1 MKKTIK
7 NNIKLLIYIA
17 TLIILL
23 LSACTSQSETDNK
36 ESVKTEAKKSK
47 KKSSNKKKSSK
58 KKKKNNKKE
67 SERATTEETTE
78 ATPEYT
84 MQEIERD
91 FQVENFQEADEE
103 DIFSTTTGYQIGDDP
118 STRKVISS
126 GRFNPA
132 AARAGVLWEKDG
144 LLLLVGFKDDY
155 DAASEEARN
164 NFVNA
169 IGGEG
174 SDGYKVCM
182 GGISVL
188 DLPVKELN
196 THIKT
201 ITDAY
206 NEYIN
211 SGEDIDFRYEIK
223 KYIEEN

>member
-7 NNIKLLIYIA
+7 NNIKLLMYIA
-17 TLIILL
+17 TLIMLL

-58 KKKKNNKKE
+58 KKKRNKKE
-67 SERATTEETTE
+67 SEKTTIKET
-78 ATPEYT
+78 AEYT
-84 MQEIERD
+84 IQEIEED
-91 FQVENFQEADEE
+91 INVENFQESDEE
-103 DIFSTTTGYQIGDDP
+103 DIFSITSGYQIGNDP

-126 GRFNPA
+126 GRFDPA
-132 AARAGVLWEKDG
+132 AIRAGVFWEEDG
-144 LLLLVGFKDDY
+144 LLVLVGFKDDY
-155 DAASEEARN
+155 DAASEEAKN
-164 NFVNA
+164 NFANA

-211 SGEDIDFRYEIK
+211 SGEDIDFRYESK

>member
-7 NNIKLLIYIA
+7 NNIKLLMYIA

-67 SERATTEETTE
+67 SEKTTVKET
-78 ATPEYT
+78 AEYT
-84 MQEIERD
+84 IQEIEGD
-91 FQVENFQEADEE
+91 INVENFQESDEE
-103 DIFSTTTGYQIGDDP
+103 DIFSITSGYQIGNDP

-126 GRFNPA
+126 GRFDPA
-132 AARAGVLWEKDG
+132 AIRAGVFWEEDG
-144 LLLLVGFKDDY
+144 LLVLVGFKDDY
-155 DAASEEARN
+155 DAASEEAKN

-169 IGGEG
+169 IGGED

>member
-7 NNIKLLIYIA
+7 NNIKLLMYIA
-17 TLIILL
+17 TLIMLL
-23 LSACTSQSETDNK
+23 LSACTSQSKTDNK

-58 KKKKNNKKE
+58 KKKKNKKE
-67 SERATTEETTE
+67 SEKTTIKET
-78 ATPEYT
+78 AEYT
-84 MQEIERD
+84 IQEIEEEIN
-91 FQVENFQEADEE
+91 VENFQESDEE
-103 DIFSTTTGYQIGDDP
+103 DIFSITSGYQIGNDP

-126 GRFNPA
+126 GRFDPA
-132 AARAGVLWEKDG
+132 AIRAGVFWEEDG
-144 LLLLVGFKDDY
+144 LLVLVGFKDDY
-155 DAASEEARN
+155 DAASEEAKN

-169 IGGEG
+169 IGGED

>member
-7 NNIKLLIYIA
+7 NNIKLLMYIA
-17 TLIILL
+17 TLIMLL
-23 LSACTSQSETDNK
+23 LSACTSQSKTDNK

-47 KKSSNKKKSSK
+47 KKLSNKKKSSK
-58 KKKKNNKKE
+58 KKKKNKKE
-67 SERATTEETTE
+67 SEKTTIKET
-78 ATPEYT
+78 AEYT
-84 MQEIERD
+84 IQEIEED
-91 FQVENFQEADEE
+91 INVENFQESDEE
-103 DIFSTTTGYQIGDDP
+103 DIFSITSGYQIGNDP

-126 GRFNPA
+126 GRFDPA
-132 AARAGVLWEKDG
+132 AIRAGVFWEEDG
-144 LLLLVGFKDDY
+144 LLVLVGFKDDY
-155 DAASEEARN
+155 DAASKEAKN

-169 IGGEG
+169 IGGED

>member
-7 NNIKLLIYIA
+7 NNIKLLMYIA
-17 TLIILL
+17 TLIMLL

-58 KKKKNNKKE
+58 KKKKNKKE
-67 SERATTEETTE
+67 SEKTIIKETTE
-78 ATPEYT
+78 YT
-84 MQEIERD
+84 IQEIEGD
-91 FQVENFQEADEE
+91 INVENFQESDEE
-103 DIFSTTTGYQIGDDP
+103 DIFSITSGYQIGNDP

-126 GRFNPA
+126 GRFDPA
-132 AARAGVLWEKDG
+132 AIRAGVFWEEDG

>member
-17 TLIILL
+17 TLVILL

-67 SERATTEETTE
+67 SEKATTE
-78 ATPEYT
+78 ATLEYT

-91 FQVENFQEADEE
+91 IHVENFQEADEE

-169 IGGEG
+169 IGGED

>member
-7 NNIKLLIYIA
+7 NNIKLLMYIA
-17 TLIILL
+17 TLIMLL

-58 KKKKNNKKE
+58 KKKNNKKE
-67 SERATTEETTE
+67 SEKATTEETTTE

-126 GRFNPA
+126 GRFDPR

>member
-7 NNIKLLIYIA
+7 NNIKLLMYIA
-17 TLIILL
+17 MLVILL

-58 KKKKNNKKE
+58 KKKKNKKE
-67 SERATTEETTE
+67 SEKTTVKET
-78 ATPEYT
+78 AEYT
-84 MQEIERD
+84 IQEIEGD
-91 FQVENFQEADEE
+91 INVENFQESDEE
-103 DIFSTTTGYQIGDDP
+103 DIFSITSGYQIGNDP

-126 GRFNPA
+126 GRFDPA
-132 AARAGVLWEKDG
+132 AIRAGVFWEEDG

-169 IGGEG
+169 IGGED

>member
-7 NNIKLLIYIA
+7 NNIKLLMYIA
-17 TLIILL
+17 TLIMLL
-23 LSACTSQSETDNK
+23 LSACTSQSKTDNK

-58 KKKKNNKKE
+58 KKKKNKKE
-67 SERATTEETTE
+67 SEKTTIKET
-78 ATPEYT
+78 AEYT
-84 MQEIERD
+84 IQEIEED
-91 FQVENFQEADEE
+91 INVENFQESDEE
-103 DIFSTTTGYQIGDDP
+103 DIFYITSGYQIGNDP

-126 GRFNPA
+126 GRFDPA
-132 AARAGVLWEKDG
+132 AIRAGVFWEEDG
-144 LLLLVGFKDDY
+144 LLVLVGFKDDY
-155 DAASEEARN
+155 DAASKEAKN

-169 IGGEG
+169 IGGED

>member
-7 NNIKLLIYIA
+7 NNIKLLMYIA
-17 TLIILL
+17 MLVILL

-58 KKKKNNKKE
+58 KKKKNKKE
-67 SERATTEETTE
+67 SEKTTVKET
-78 ATPEYT
+78 AEYT
-84 MQEIERD
+84 IQEIEGD
-91 FQVENFQEADEE
+91 INVENFQESDEE
-103 DIFSTTTGYQIGDDP
+103 DIFSITSGYQIGNDP

-126 GRFNPA
+126 GRFDPA
-132 AARAGVLWEKDG
+132 AIRAGVFWEEDG
-144 LLLLVGFKDDY
+144 LLVLVGFKDDY

-169 IGGEG
+169 IGGED

>member
-17 TLIILL
+17 TLVILL
-23 LSACTSQSETDNK
+23 LSACTSQSGTDNK

-58 KKKKNNKKE
+58 KKKKNKKE
-67 SERATTEETTE
+67 SEKATIKET
-78 ATPEYT
+78 AEYSI
-84 MQEIERD
+84 QEIEGD
-91 FQVENFQEADEE
+91 IKVENFQESDEE
-103 DIFSTTTGYQIGDDP
+103 DIFSITGGYQIGNDP
-118 STRKVISS
+118 STRQVVSS
-126 GRFNPA
+126 GRFDPA
-132 AARAGVLWEKDG
+132 SIRAGIFWEEDG

-155 DAASEEARN
+155 DAASEEAKN

-169 IGGEG
+169 IGGED

-223 KYIEEN
+223 KYMEEN

>member
-17 TLIILL
+17 TLVILL

-58 KKKKNNKKE
+58 KKKNNKKE
-67 SERATTEETTE
+67 SEKATTEATTE

-84 MQEIERD
+84 IQEIEGD
-91 FQVENFQEADEE
+91 INVENFQESDEE
-103 DIFSTTTGYQIGDDP
+103 DIFSITSGYQIGNDP

-126 GRFNPA
+126 GRFDPA
-132 AARAGVLWEKDG
+132 AIRAGVFWEKDG

-155 DAASEEARN
+155 DAASEEAKN

-169 IGGEG
+169 IGGED

>member
-17 TLIILL
+17 TLVILL

-58 KKKKNNKKE
+58 KKKKNKKE
-67 SERATTEETTE
+67 SEKTTVKET
-78 ATPEYT
+78 AEYT
-84 MQEIERD
+84 IQEIEED
-91 FQVENFQEADEE
+91 INVENFQEPDEE
-103 DIFSTTTGYQIGDDP
+103 DIFSITSGYQIGNDP

-126 GRFNPA
+126 GRFDPA
-132 AARAGVLWEKDG
+132 AIRAGVFWEEDG

-169 IGGEG
+169 IGGED

-211 SGEDIDFRYEIK
+211 SGEDVDFRYEIK

>member
-7 NNIKLLIYIA
+7 NNIKLLMYIA
-17 TLIILL
+17 TLIMLL

-58 KKKKNNKKE
+58 KKKKNKKE
-67 SERATTEETTE
+67 SEKTTIKET
-78 ATPEYT
+78 AEYT
-84 MQEIERD
+84 IQEIEGD
-91 FQVENFQEADEE
+91 INVENFQESDEE
-103 DIFSTTTGYQIGDDP
+103 DIFSITSGYQIGNDP

-126 GRFNPA
+126 GRFDPA
-132 AARAGVLWEKDG
+132 AIRAGVFWEEDG
-144 LLLLVGFKDDY
+144 LLVLVGFKDDY

>member
-7 NNIKLLIYIA
+7 NNIKLLMYIA
-17 TLIILL
+17 MLIMLL

-58 KKKKNNKKE
+58 KKKKNKKE
-67 SERATTEETTE
+67 PEKTTVKET
-78 ATPEYT
+78 AEYT
-84 MQEIERD
+84 IQEIEED
-91 FQVENFQEADEE
+91 INVENFQEADEE
-103 DIFSTTTGYQIGDDP
+103 DIFSITSGYQIGNDP

-126 GRFNPA
+126 GRFDPA
-132 AARAGVLWEKDG
+132 AIRAGVFWEEDG
-144 LLLLVGFKDDY
+144 LLVLVGFKDDY

-169 IGGEG
+169 IGGED

>member
-7 NNIKLLIYIA
+7 NNIKLLMYIA
-17 TLIILL
+17 TLIMLL

-58 KKKKNNKKE
+58 KKKNNKKE
-67 SERATTEETTE
+67 SEKATTEETTE

-84 MQEIERD
+84 IQEIERD
-91 FQVENFQEADEE
+91 FQVENFQESDEE
-103 DIFSTTTGYQIGDDP
+103 DIFSITSGYQIGNDP

-126 GRFNPA
+126 GRFDPA
-132 AARAGVLWEKDG
+132 AIRAGVFWEEDG

-155 DAASEEARN
+155 DAASEEAKN

-169 IGGEG
+169 IGGED

>member
-7 NNIKLLIYIA
+7 NNIKLLMYIA
-17 TLIILL
+17 TLIMLL

-58 KKKKNNKKE
+58 KKKNNKKE
-67 SERATTEETTE
+67 SEKATTEETTE

-84 MQEIERD
+84 IQEIERD

-103 DIFSTTTGYQIGDDP
+103 DIFSITSGYQIGNDP

-126 GRFNPA
+126 GRFDPA
-132 AARAGVLWEKDG
+132 AIRAGVFWEEDG
-144 LLLLVGFKDDY
+144 LLVLVGFKDDY
-155 DAASEEARN
+155 DAASEEAKN

-169 IGGEG
+169 IGGED

>member
-7 NNIKLLIYIA
+7 NNIKLLMYIA
-17 TLIILL
+17 TLIMLL

-58 KKKKNNKKE
+58 KKNKKE
-67 SERATTEETTE
+67 SEKTTIKET
-78 ATPEYT
+78 AEYT
-84 MQEIERD
+84 IQEIEGD
-91 FQVENFQEADEE
+91 INVENFQESDEE
-103 DIFSTTTGYQIGDDP
+103 DIFSITSGYQIGNDP

-126 GRFNPA
+126 GRFDPA
-132 AARAGVLWEKDG
+132 AIRAGVFWEEDG
-144 LLLLVGFKDDY
+144 LLVLVGFKDDY
-155 DAASEEARN
+155 DAASEEAKN

>member
-1 MKKTIK
+1 MNKTIK

-17 TLIILL
+17 TLVILL

-47 KKSSNKKKSSK
+47 KKSSNKNKSS

-67 SERATTEETTE
+67 SEKATTEETTE

-84 MQEIERD
+84 IQEIERD

-103 DIFSTTTGYQIGDDP
+103 DIFSITGGYQIGNDP
-118 STRKVISS
+118 STRQVVSS
-126 GRFNPA
+126 RRFDPA
-132 AARAGVLWEKDG
+132 SIRAGIFWEEDG

-169 IGGEG
+169 IGGED

>member
-58 KKKKNNKKE
+58 KKKNNKKE
-67 SERATTEETTE
+67 SEKATTEETTE

-84 MQEIERD
+84 IQEIERD

-103 DIFSTTTGYQIGDDP
+103 DIFSITGGYQIGNDP
-118 STRKVISS
+118 STRQVVSS
-126 GRFNPA
+126 GRFDPA
-132 AARAGVLWEKDG
+132 SIRAGIFWEEDG

-155 DAASEEARN
+155 DAASEEAKN

-169 IGGEG
+169 IGGED

>member
-17 TLIILL
+17 TLVILL

-36 ESVKTEAKKSK
+36 ESVKTEANKSK

-58 KKKKNNKKE
+58 KKKRNKKE
-67 SERATTEETTE
+67 SEKTTIKET
-78 ATPEYT
+78 AEYT
-84 MQEIERD
+84 IQEIEED
-91 FQVENFQEADEE
+91 INVENFQESDEE
-103 DIFSTTTGYQIGDDP
+103 DIFSITSGYQIGNDP

-126 GRFNPA
+126 GRFDPA
-132 AARAGVLWEKDG
+132 AIRAGVFWEEDG
-144 LLLLVGFKDDY
+144 LLVLVGFKDDY

>member
-1 MKKTIK
+1 MKNTIK

-17 TLIILL
+17 TLVILL

-58 KKKKNNKKE
+58 KKKNNKKE
-67 SERATTEETTE
+67 SEKATTE

-84 MQEIERD
+84 IQEIERD
-91 FQVENFQEADEE
+91 IQVENFQESDEE
-103 DIFSTTTGYQIGDDP
+103 DIFSITSGYQIGNDP

-126 GRFNPA
+126 GRFDPA
-132 AARAGVLWEKDG
+132 AIRAGIFWEEDG

-211 SGEDIDFRYEIK
+211 SGEDVDFRYEIK
-223 KYIEEN
+223 KYIDEN

>member
-17 TLIILL
+17 TLVILL

-36 ESVKTEAKKSK
+36 ESVKIEANKSK
-47 KKSSNKKKSSK
+47 KKSSNKKK
-58 KKKKNNKKE
+58 NKKE
-67 SERATTEETTE
+67 SEKATTEETTE

-84 MQEIERD
+84 IQEIERD

-103 DIFSTTTGYQIGDDP
+103 DIFSITGGYQIGNDP
-118 STRKVISS
+118 STRQVVLS
-126 GRFNPA
+126 GRFDPA
-132 AARAGVLWEKDG
+132 SIRAGIFWEEDG

-169 IGGEG
+169 IGGED

-182 GGISVL
+182 GGISVM

>member
-7 NNIKLLIYIA
+7 NNIKLLMYIA
-17 TLIILL
+17 TLIMLL

-58 KKKKNNKKE
+58 KKKKNKKE
-67 SERATTEETTE
+67 SEKATIKET
-78 ATPEYT
+78 AEYSI
-84 MQEIERD
+84 QEIEGD
-91 FQVENFQEADEE
+91 IKVENFQESDEE
-103 DIFSTTTGYQIGDDP
+103 DIFSITGGYQIGNDP
-118 STRKVISS
+118 STRQVVSS
-126 GRFNPA
+126 GRFDPA
-132 AARAGVLWEKDG
+132 SIRAGIFWEEDG

-155 DAASEEARN
+155 DAASEEAKN

-169 IGGEG
+169 IGGED

-211 SGEDIDFRYEIK
+211 PGEDIDFRYEIK

>member
-17 TLIILL
+17 TLVILL

-58 KKKKNNKKE
+58 KKKKNKKE
-67 SERATTEETTE
+67 SEKTTIKET
-78 ATPEYT
+78 AEYT
-84 MQEIERD
+84 IQEIEGD
-91 FQVENFQEADEE
+91 INVENFQESDEE
-103 DIFSTTTGYQIGDDP
+103 DIFSITSGYQIGNDP

-126 GRFNPA
+126 GRFDPA
-132 AARAGVLWEKDG
+132 AIRAGVFWEKDG

-155 DAASEEARN
+155 DAASEEAKN

-169 IGGEG
+169 IGGED

>member
-17 TLIILL
+17 TLVILL

-36 ESVKTEAKKSK
+36 ESVKTEANKSK
-47 KKSSNKKKSSK
+47 KKSSNKKK
-58 KKKKNNKKE
+58 NKKE
-67 SERATTEETTE
+67 SEKATTEETTE

-84 MQEIERD
+84 IQEIERD

-103 DIFSTTTGYQIGDDP
+103 DIFSITGGYQIGNDP
-118 STRKVISS
+118 STRQVVLS
-126 GRFNPA
+126 GRFDPA
-132 AARAGVLWEKDG
+132 SIRAGIFWEEDG

>member
-7 NNIKLLIYIA
+7 NNIKLLMYIA
-17 TLIILL
+17 MLIMLL
-23 LSACTSQSETDNK
+23 LSACTSQSEADNK
-36 ESVKTEAKKSK
+36 ENVKTEAKKSK

-58 KKKKNNKKE
+58 KKKKNKKE
-67 SERATTEETTE
+67 SEKTTIKET
-78 ATPEYT
+78 AEYT
-84 MQEIERD
+84 IQEIEED
-91 FQVENFQEADEE
+91 INVENFQESDEE
-103 DIFSTTTGYQIGDDP
+103 DIFSITSGYQIGNDP

-126 GRFNPA
+126 GRFDPA
-132 AARAGVLWEKDG
+132 AIRAGVFWEEDG
-144 LLLLVGFKDDY
+144 LLVLVGFKDDY
-155 DAASEEARN
+155 DAASEEAKN

-169 IGGEG
+169 IGGED

>member
-7 NNIKLLIYIA
+7 NNIKLLMYIA
-17 TLIILL
+17 MLVILL

-67 SERATTEETTE
+67 SERATTEEITE

-103 DIFSTTTGYQIGDDP
+103 DIFSTTAGYQIGDDP

-126 GRFNPA
+126 GRFDPA
-132 AARAGVLWEKDG
+132 AARACFYL
-144 LLLLVGFKDDY
+144 
-155 DAASEEARN
+155 
-164 NFVNA
+164 
-169 IGGEG
+169 
-174 SDGYKVCM
+174 
-182 GGISVL
+182 
-188 DLPVKELN
+188 
-196 THIKT
+196 
-201 ITDAY
+201 
-206 NEYIN
+206 
-211 SGEDIDFRYEIK
+211 
-223 KYIEEN
+223 

>member
-7 NNIKLLIYIA
+7 NNIKLLMYIA
-17 TLIILL
+17 TLIMLL

-58 KKKKNNKKE
+58 KKKKNKKE
-67 SERATTEETTE
+67 SEKTTIKET
-78 ATPEYT
+78 AEYT
-84 MQEIERD
+84 IQEIEED
-91 FQVENFQEADEE
+91 INVENFQESDEE
-103 DIFSTTTGYQIGDDP
+103 DIFSITSGYQIGNDP

-126 GRFNPA
+126 GRFDPA
-132 AARAGVLWEKDG
+132 AIRAGVFWEEDG
-144 LLLLVGFKDDY
+144 LLVLVGFKDDY

-169 IGGEG
+169 IGGED

>member
-1 MKKTIK
+1 M
-7 NNIKLLIYIA
+7 
-17 TLIILL
+17 
-23 LSACTSQSETDNK
+23 
-36 ESVKTEAKKSK
+36 
-47 KKSSNKKKSSK
+47 
-58 KKKKNNKKE
+58 
-67 SERATTEETTE
+67 
-78 ATPEYT
+78 
-84 MQEIERD
+84 
-91 FQVENFQEADEE
+91 
-103 DIFSTTTGYQIGDDP
+103 
-118 STRKVISS
+118 
-126 GRFNPA
+126 
-132 AARAGVLWEKDG
+132 
-144 LLLLVGFKDDY
+144 LLLVGFKDDY

-223 KYIEEN
+223 KYIQEN

>member
-7 NNIKLLIYIA
+7 NNIKLLMYIA
-17 TLIILL
+17 MLIMLL

-47 KKSSNKKKSSK
+47 KKSLNKKKSSK
-58 KKKKNNKKE
+58 KKKKNKKE
-67 SERATTEETTE
+67 PEKTTVKET
-78 ATPEYT
+78 AEYT
-84 MQEIERD
+84 IQEIEED
-91 FQVENFQEADEE
+91 INVENFQEADEE
-103 DIFSTTTGYQIGDDP
+103 DIFSITSGYQIGNDP

-126 GRFNPA
+126 GRFDPA
-132 AARAGVLWEKDG
+132 AIRAGVFWEEDG
-144 LLLLVGFKDDY
+144 LLVLVGFKDDY

-169 IGGEG
+169 IGGED

-211 SGEDIDFRYEIK
+211 SGEDVDFRYEIK

>member
-7 NNIKLLIYIA
+7 NNIKLLMYIA
-17 TLIILL
+17 TLIMLL

-58 KKKKNNKKE
+58 KKKRNKKE
-67 SERATTEETTE
+67 SEKTTIKET
-78 ATPEYT
+78 AEYT
-84 MQEIERD
+84 IQEIEED
-91 FQVENFQEADEE
+91 INVENFQESDEE
-103 DIFSTTTGYQIGDDP
+103 DIFSITSGYQIGNDP

-126 GRFNPA
+126 GRFDPA
-132 AARAGVLWEKDG
+132 AIRAGVFWEEDG
-144 LLLLVGFKDDY
+144 LLVLVGFKDDY
-155 DAASEEARN
+155 DAASEEAKN
-164 NFVNA
+164 NFANA

>member
-7 NNIKLLIYIA
+7 NNIKLLMYIA
-17 TLIILL
+17 TLIMLL

-58 KKKKNNKKE
+58 KKKNNKKE
-67 SERATTEETTE
+67 SEKATTEETTE

-84 MQEIERD
+84 IQEIERD

-103 DIFSTTTGYQIGDDP
+103 DIFSITSGYQIGNDP

-126 GRFNPA
+126 GRFDPA
-132 AARAGVLWEKDG
+132 AIRAGVFWEEDG
-144 LLLLVGFKDDY
+144 LLVLVGFKDDY
-155 DAASEEARN
+155 DAASEEAKN

-169 IGGEG
+169 IGGED

-223 KYIEEN
+223 KYIDCC

>member
-17 TLIILL
+17 TLVILL

-36 ESVKTEAKKSK
+36 ESVKTEANKSK

-58 KKKKNNKKE
+58 KKKRNKKE
-67 SERATTEETTE
+67 SEKTTIKET
-78 ATPEYT
+78 AEYT
-84 MQEIERD
+84 IQEIEED
-91 FQVENFQEADEE
+91 INVENFQESDEE
-103 DIFSTTTGYQIGDDP
+103 DIFSITSGYQIGNDP

-126 GRFNPA
+126 GRFDPA
-132 AARAGVLWEKDG
+132 AIRAGVFWEEDG

>member
-17 TLIILL
+17 TLVILL

-58 KKKKNNKKE
+58 KKKNNKKE
-67 SERATTEETTE
+67 SEKATTEATTE

-84 MQEIERD
+84 IQEIERD
-91 FQVENFQEADEE
+91 IQVENFQESDEE
-103 DIFSTTTGYQIGDDP
+103 DIFSITSGYQIGNDP

-126 GRFNPA
+126 GRFDPA
-132 AARAGVLWEKDG
+132 AIRAGVFWEEDG

-155 DAASEEARN
+155 DAASEEAKN

>member
-1 MKKTIK
+1 MNKTIK

-17 TLIILL
+17 TLVILL

-47 KKSSNKKKSSK
+47 KKSSNKNKSS

-67 SERATTEETTE
+67 SEKATTEETTE

-84 MQEIERD
+84 IQEIERD

-103 DIFSTTTGYQIGDDP
+103 DIFSITGGYQIGNDP
-118 STRKVISS
+118 STRQVVSS
-126 GRFNPA
+126 GRFDPA
-132 AARAGVLWEKDG
+132 SIRAGIFWEEDG

-169 IGGEG
+169 IGGED

>member
-7 NNIKLLIYIA
+7 NNIKLLMYIA
-17 TLIILL
+17 TLIMLL

-47 KKSSNKKKSSK
+47 KKSSK
-58 KKKKNNKKE
+58 KKKKNKKE
-67 SERATTEETTE
+67 SEKTTVKET
-78 ATPEYT
+78 AEYT
-84 MQEIERD
+84 IQEIEED
-91 FQVENFQEADEE
+91 INVENFQESDEE
-103 DIFSTTTGYQIGDDP
+103 DIFSITSGYQIGNDP

-126 GRFNPA
+126 GRFDPA
-132 AARAGVLWEKDG
+132 SIRAGIFWEEDG

-155 DAASEEARN
+155 DAASEEAKN

-169 IGGEG
+169 IGGED

>member
-1 MKKTIK
+1 
-7 NNIKLLIYIA
+7 
-17 TLIILL
+17 
-23 LSACTSQSETDNK
+23 
-36 ESVKTEAKKSK
+36 
-47 KKSSNKKKSSK
+47 
-58 KKKKNNKKE
+58 
-67 SERATTEETTE
+67 
-78 ATPEYT
+78 

-91 FQVENFQEADEE
+91 IHVENFQEADEE

>member
-17 TLIILL
+17 TLVILL

-47 KKSSNKKKSSK
+47 KKSSNKKK
-58 KKKKNNKKE
+58 NKKE
-67 SERATTEETTE
+67 SEKATTEETTE

-84 MQEIERD
+84 IQETERD

-103 DIFSTTTGYQIGDDP
+103 DIFSITGGYQIGNDP
-118 STRKVISS
+118 STRQVVLS
-126 GRFNPA
+126 GRFDPA
-132 AARAGVLWEKDG
+132 SIRAGIFWEEDG

-169 IGGEG
+169 IGGED

-182 GGISVL
+182 GGISVM